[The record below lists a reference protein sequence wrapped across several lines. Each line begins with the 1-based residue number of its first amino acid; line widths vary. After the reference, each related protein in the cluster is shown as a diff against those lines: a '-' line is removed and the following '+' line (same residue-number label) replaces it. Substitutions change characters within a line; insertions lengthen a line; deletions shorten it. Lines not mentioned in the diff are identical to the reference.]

1 MKNREVRAR
10 ATVMQ
15 LQPREPF
22 GAELRALVPLTT
34 VAGDFEASDLV
45 CSGLEQMSRHIRW
58 LDEDYQTER
67 FERLGARARNVV
79 LLADQLG
86 LRQIGQVAADV
97 LYCLDDPEN
106 AALPATLSRL
116 MRLMSQALEHAA
128 DPFADY

>member
-22 GAELRALVPLTT
+22 GAELRGLVPFNAS
-34 VAGDFEASDLV
+34 AGDFEVSDFM
-45 CSGLEQMSRHIRW
+45 CSGLEEMSRHIRW
-58 LDEDYQTER
+58 LDDDYQTAR

-116 MRLMSQALEHAA
+116 MRLMSQALEQAA
-128 DPFADY
+128 GPFADY